1 MSEFDEVERDEIQVQ
16 FIQAADGV
24 AGAPRAWESLE
35 QAVGMQGRHF
45 YGSFDPVANDY
56 RACVEVRE
64 ADELVEGLES
74 GTLAGGRY
82 LRARV
87 QGEPPAVYGQIG
99 PMFEAM
105 VQARTPDMSRVSLEH
120 YKSRDEIEL
129 FLPI

>member
-1 MSEFDEVERDEIQVQ
+1 MSEFDEVERDEIAVQ
-16 FIQAADGV
+16 FVRAADGV
-24 AGAPRAWESLE
+24 AGAPRAWEALE
-35 QAVGMQGRHF
+35 QAVGMQGRHL

-64 ADELVEGLES
+64 GDELAEGLEA

-105 VQARTPDMSRVSLEH
+105 VQEREPDMSRLSLEH
-120 YKSRDEIEL
+120 YKSRGEIDL
-129 FLPI
+129 LLPI